1 MITLPPA
8 EEARIT
14 LDSVWLGVGLNLLRT
29 GPAEDTS
36 RYLNHLHQM
45 KEGKHGPAIHG

>member
-36 RYLNHLHQM
+36 RYLNHLH
-45 KEGKHGPAIHG
+45 ALRTR

>member
-29 GPAEDTS
+29 GPAEDTT
-36 RYLNHLHQM
+36 RYLNQM
-45 KEGKHGPAIHG
+45 HDLKEKS

>member
-14 LDSVWLGVGLNLLRT
+14 LDSVWLGVGLAILRT

-45 KEGKHGPAIHG
+45 KED